1 MPVPLYTCTHYD
13 WIWSNSDDFYFKLIK
28 EINGEKSVKRIID
41 DMKKVLEENKIEP
54 DFVLKFLSKMLQY
67 NLIEIVLLNI

>member
-1 MPVPLYTCTHYD
+1 
-13 WIWSNSDDFYFKLIK
+13 LIK